1 MTRQSVHPR
10 NGSNA
15 EENLPAIHPKQNQPK
30 GEQDRY
36 AVQEWLVGVSENPE
50 RVLSKMGREIFE
62 DEAVEQMR
70 DAISGDGVHA
80 DDHQGKRPVL
90 EAENVDDRIEC
101 SQQQTAPAAA
111 VERPTR
117 CPDALHDRANF

>member
-10 NGSNA
+10 HGLNA

-30 GEQDRY
+30 SEQDGQ

-80 DDHQGKRPVL
+80 DDQQWEGPVL
-90 EAENVDDRIEC
+90 EAENGDDRLAW
-101 SQQQTAPAAA
+101 S
-111 VERPTR
+111 R
-117 CPDALHDRANF
+117 